1 MSNAN
6 LTAAAQYKAKGYT
19 IWRDVL
25 DASLMQE
32 ASQFVDWTLAR
43 NPDTRP
49 ENLNSPL
56 TRHEPFLLR
65 LVADDRL
72 LELASEFLG
81 PDIALYGAHFLCKPP
96 HDGKAVAWHQDGGY
110 WPLEP
115 MEALTLWVAISE
127 STRANGCMRVIPG
140 TQRLPLQSRDAEE
153 ADEGEML
160 AGMDQSLV
168 EEAQAVDLELQ
179 PGDVSA
185 HDVTIVHGSG
195 ANHSSRWRK
204 AVAIRYIA
212 SSTRVL
218 DQTEG
223 SQFLL
228 RGSAEPG
235 TNEYLPWP
243 TYQPEVHMPFKGCET
258 WGQNQA

>member
-1 MSNAN
+1 MSTSEPSAV
-6 LTAAAQYKAKGYT
+6 AQYRANGYT
-19 IWRDVL
+19 IWRDAL
-25 DASLMQE
+25 DACLMEE
-32 ASQFVDWTLAR
+32 ANRFVNWTLAH

-65 LVADDRL
+65 LVSDDRL
-72 LELASEFLG
+72 LDLASEFLG

-96 HDGKAVAWHQDGGY
+96 RDGKSVAWHQDGGY

-115 MEALTLWVAISE
+115 MEALTLWVAITA
-127 STRANGCMRVIPG
+127 STQANGCMRVIPG
-140 TQRLPLQSRDAEE
+140 THRLPMQSRQEVE
-153 ADEGEML
+153 SKEGEML
-160 AGMDQSLV
+160 AGMDQSMV
-168 EEAQAVDLELQ
+168 DETQAVDLELQ

-185 HDVTIVHGSG
+185 HDVTIVHGSR
-195 ANHSSRWRK
+195 ANHSSQWRN

-218 DQTEG
+218 DQSHG

-228 RGSAEPG
+228 RGSPGPG
-235 TNEYLPWP
+235 TNKYLPWP
-243 TYQPEVHMPFKGCET
+243 SFQPDLHMPFKGCET
-258 WGQNQA
+258 WEQGGA